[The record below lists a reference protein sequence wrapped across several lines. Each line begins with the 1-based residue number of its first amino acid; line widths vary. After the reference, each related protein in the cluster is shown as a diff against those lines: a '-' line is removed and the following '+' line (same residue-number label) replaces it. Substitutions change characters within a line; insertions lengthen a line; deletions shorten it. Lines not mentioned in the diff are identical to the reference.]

1 MKGMRRQV
9 LSVLGILVFLIAAGL
24 SGNNETFA
32 IGPPVVLPVPA
43 SINDTG
49 QPHYSYNGH
58 LATFKAV
65 VPGAG
70 LTADYYYRWDIDG
83 DGNWDQLAGKTYA
96 NAAGKWYRAKGSDLS
111 GQQYLPSISEERK
124 LIHSVIE
131 VAAGINT
138 STGAPVDSGF
148 GTYPILQYR
157 DLSSA
162 TPSGLS
168 DTQRSIL
175 KNIAMED
182 AMWYLHQ
189 QFVRVEAAG
198 SGATGYLPGA
208 SNDVKAAN
216 TALYVLAMAE
226 NGHYAAYPAGSDLFD
241 TSALNERN
249 DILYNTDPYADDL
262 YRAVNYL
269 LNNLAELTI
278 INELDQSDDGVGRI
292 DGDID
297 YSGLHIPFYTVPE
310 INSNGLVLSAL
321 AKSRLT
327 GSTVAAGGSLVNG
340 LPFELIIQRMVDA
353 GIASQID
360 ENNALTQGGW
370 TGFPANNN
378 QVISAANPLIS
389 AGWIHGLHTAEE
401 EMGADGVY
409 INNRLK
415 DRLANHLCQIQNADG
430 GCIYAPLGAD
440 SIFAPAGDYLLA
452 CKWLGWDQWD
462 AADETAAGCTST
474 AITKGEARQIYDRYL
489 QYVIDHWETPYDS
502 TKNAN
507 GSYLWTSGDFDSAVT
522 QDCLSGAASSNLAAR
537 SLYGIRNFAEYE
549 ASPITSFGLNDWNR
563 QFSVS
568 LIKGQHASGY
578 YKEAAGATLE
588 QNALGLPG
596 TTAYAAMAGGD
607 LYPEAVSPVSVAT
620 AELTQATAGA
630 GYSDQLAAAGG
641 LTENYT
647 WVISG
652 LPAGLT
658 YDSAAG
664 AISGT
669 PTLAGTYPLLVSV
682 SDSISTA
689 SATLYLIVRPGA
701 LTIT

>member
-1 MKGMRRQV
+1 
-9 LSVLGILVFLIAAGL
+9 
-24 SGNNETFA
+24 
-32 IGPPVVLPVPA
+32 
-43 SINDTG
+43 
-49 QPHYSYNGH
+49 
-58 LATFKAV
+58 
-65 VPGAG
+65 
-70 LTADYYYRWDIDG
+70 
-83 DGNWDQLAGKTYA
+83 
-96 NAAGKWYRAKGSDLS
+96 
-111 GQQYLPSISEERK
+111 
-124 LIHSVIE
+124 
-131 VAAGINT
+131 
-138 STGAPVDSGF
+138 
-148 GTYPILQYR
+148 
-157 DLSSA
+157 
-162 TPSGLS
+162 
-168 DTQRSIL
+168 
-175 KNIAMED
+175 
-182 AMWYLHQ
+182 
-189 QFVRVEAAG
+189 
-198 SGATGYLPGA
+198 
-208 SNDVKAAN
+208 
-216 TALYVLAMAE
+216 
-226 NGHYAAYPAGSDLFD
+226 
-241 TSALNERN
+241 
-249 DILYNTDPYADDL
+249 
-262 YRAVNYL
+262 
-269 LNNLAELTI
+269 
-278 INELDQSDDGVGRI
+278 
-292 DGDID
+292 
-297 YSGLHIPFYTVPE
+297 
-310 INSNGLVLSAL
+310 
-321 AKSRLT
+321 LT
-327 GSTVAAGGSLVNG
+327 GSTVAASGSLVNG
-340 LPFELIIQRMVDA
+340 LPFALVIQRMVDA
-353 GIASQID
+353 GIAAQID

-549 ASPITSFGLNDWNR
+549 ASPITSFGFNDWNR

-701 LTIT
+701 LTITTDSLPDRIAGESNTYNLAAVGGVAPYSWQASGLPLGLNMDAVSGEITGIPIESGAFSI

>member
-1 MKGMRRQV
+1 MRRQV

-32 IGPPVVLPVPA
+32 IGPPVVLTVPA
-43 SINDTG
+43 DITDAN

-241 TSALNERN
+241 MHKNW
-249 DILYNTDPYADDL
+249 
-262 YRAVNYL
+262 
-269 LNNLAELTI
+269 
-278 INELDQSDDGVGRI
+278 
-292 DGDID
+292 
-297 YSGLHIPFYTVPE
+297 
-310 INSNGLVLSAL
+310 
-321 AKSRLT
+321 
-327 GSTVAAGGSLVNG
+327 
-340 LPFELIIQRMVDA
+340 FECR
-353 GIASQID
+353 
-360 ENNALTQGGW
+360 
-370 TGFPANNN
+370 
-378 QVISAANPLIS
+378 
-389 AGWIHGLHTAEE
+389 
-401 EMGADGVY
+401 
-409 INNRLK
+409 
-415 DRLANHLCQIQNADG
+415 
-430 GCIYAPLGAD
+430 
-440 SIFAPAGDYLLA
+440 
-452 CKWLGWDQWD
+452 
-462 AADETAAGCTST
+462 
-474 AITKGEARQIYDRYL
+474 
-489 QYVIDHWETPYDS
+489 
-502 TKNAN
+502 
-507 GSYLWTSGDFDSAVT
+507 
-522 QDCLSGAASSNLAAR
+522 
-537 SLYGIRNFAEYE
+537 
-549 ASPITSFGLNDWNR
+549 
-563 QFSVS
+563 
-568 LIKGQHASGY
+568 
-578 YKEAAGATLE
+578 
-588 QNALGLPG
+588 
-596 TTAYAAMAGGD
+596 
-607 LYPEAVSPVSVAT
+607 
-620 AELTQATAGA
+620 
-630 GYSDQLAAAGG
+630 
-641 LTENYT
+641 
-647 WVISG
+647 
-652 LPAGLT
+652 
-658 YDSAAG
+658 
-664 AISGT
+664 
-669 PTLAGTYPLLVSV
+669 
-682 SDSISTA
+682 
-689 SATLYLIVRPGA
+689 
-701 LTIT
+701 